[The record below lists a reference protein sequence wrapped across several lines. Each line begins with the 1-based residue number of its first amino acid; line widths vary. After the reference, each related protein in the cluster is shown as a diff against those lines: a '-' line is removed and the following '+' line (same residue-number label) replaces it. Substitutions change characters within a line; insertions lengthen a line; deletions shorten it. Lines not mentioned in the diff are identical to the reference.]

1 MSKLGGTNLSE
12 DTDITGGGGGGE
24 TNTASNVGTGGV
36 GVLKQKAGVNFEL
49 KKINSTTLAITDDT
63 GNNELDVDLD
73 INTLTADATPDGA
86 ADYVVS
92 WDDSASSHKKVLIDD
107 LPTGSAAFSGA
118 LVHHSATQTVNSTF
132 SALTWD
138 TEDYDTDS
146 WHDTGTNPER
156 LTVPS
161 GVSYVRICMNMMDTS
176 SVTGQWIAALYMN
189 GSDTFPGACRNEI
202 ETAGGD
208 AVSVTSPVIAVT
220 PGDYFEM
227 FSFATSSRTT
237 DADARTSFSIEKV
250 G

>member
-12 DTDITGGGGGGE
+12 DTDITGGSGGQVNTVVAG
-24 TNTASNVGTGGV
+24 TNCTVDATDAVNPIINVTDQTPLTTKGDLFTYGAAYARLAVGT
-36 GVLKQKAGVNFEL
+36 
-49 KKINSTTLAITDDT
+49 DT
-63 GNNELDVDLD
+63 HV
-73 INTLTADATPDGA
+73 LTADSAEATGVKWA
-86 ADYVVS
+86 A
-92 WDDSASSHKKVLIDD
+92 
-107 LPTGSAAFSGA
+107 PAAAPVFSGA

-161 GVSYVRICMNMMDTS
+161 GVSYVRICMNMLDTS
-176 SVTGQWIAALYMN
+176 SVTGQWITALYMN
-189 GSDTFPGACRNEI
+189 GSDIFPGACRNEI